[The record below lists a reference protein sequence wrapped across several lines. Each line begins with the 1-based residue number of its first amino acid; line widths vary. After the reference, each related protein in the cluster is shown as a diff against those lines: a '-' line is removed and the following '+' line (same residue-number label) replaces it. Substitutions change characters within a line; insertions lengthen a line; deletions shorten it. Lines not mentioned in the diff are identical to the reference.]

1 MKETSPDA
9 PYIDRLRSWAQSKV
23 HGGNRSTARRPG
35 TDHNPNLLPLS
46 EANNQTT
53 STAQSSSTTSSSNN
67 GTALPSSSCDDALGD
82 EGKGKSNGV
91 ASGSSPDQTAGP
103 HNGPARGSLS
113 TPSPQTS
120 RKGSQLGTDATSE
133 NTIEKTDQDKPQ
145 AKPNRFKRFFI
156 TGKMIIFHSYLN
168 LLLVFVPVGIAVEFV
183 PNMSPGVIFAMN
195 AIAIIPLAGLLSH
208 ATETVAH
215 RMGDA
220 VGALMNITF
229 GNAVELIIL
238 YVYTA
243 TATHSLCAVL
253 AISGPCRRRPLS
265 RHRLP
270 DPKSPFRPTD
280 SSVLREQPLTRP
292 QHVCL
297 PC

>member
-35 TDHNPNLLPLS
+35 TDHDPNLLPISNL
-46 EANNQTT
+46 NTQTT
-53 STAQSSSTTSSSNN
+53 VPVQSSSTNSSSNHGNGN
-67 GTALPSSSCDDALGD
+67 GTVLPSSSREALDGDDVKINVLG
-82 EGKGKSNGV
+82 
-91 ASGSSPDQTAGP
+91 SGSGSDFRQNAGP
-103 HNGPARGSLS
+103 HNGPEGGSLS

-120 RKGSQLGTDATSE
+120 RKGSQLGADTSSE
-133 NTIEKTDQDKPQ
+133 TTTEKADQD
-145 AKPNRFKRFFI
+145 KPNRFKRFFI

-168 LLLVFVPVGIAVEFV
+168 ILLVFVPIGIAVEFV

-220 VGALMNITF
+220 IGALMNVTF

-238 YVYTA
+238 YVYFKCPTQLLIRNLG
-243 TATHSLCAVL
+243 HL
-253 AISGPCRRRPLS
+253 
-265 RHRLP
+265 RL
-270 DPKSPFRPTD
+270 
-280 SSVLREQPLTRP
+280 V
-292 QHVCL
+292 
-297 PC
+297 